1 MLKHIWSERELMLKR
16 NEALWNSLKNLADPS
31 LEDEFRQS
39 CFALSHNTLI
49 KRRFIENINDHIGY
63 ELNDAVL
70 T

>member
-39 CFALSHNTLI
+39 FCIESQYSH
-49 KRRFIENINDHIGY
+49 
-63 ELNDAVL
+63 
-70 T
+70 